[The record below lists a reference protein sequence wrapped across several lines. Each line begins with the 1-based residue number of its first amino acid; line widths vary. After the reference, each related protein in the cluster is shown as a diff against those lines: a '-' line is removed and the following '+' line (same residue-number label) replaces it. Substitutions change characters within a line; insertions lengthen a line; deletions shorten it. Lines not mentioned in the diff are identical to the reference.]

1 MIGRLGGAL
10 VLALALAG
18 SALAQPGTPGDAAA
32 GEDDFQAQCGICH
45 VSEGGGQG
53 PSLVGVYGRKSGT
66 ASGFSYSE
74 AMKGAG
80 ITWTETSLDPYLAN
94 PQKAVPGS
102 AMPFAVAD
110 AKTRADVI
118 AYLKTLK

>member
-1 MIGRLGGAL
+1 MIGRLASVL
-10 VLALALAG
+10 VVTLGLAG
-18 SALAQPGTPGDAAA
+18 STLAQTGAPGDAAA
-32 GEDDFQAQCGICH
+32 GEDDFQTQCAICH

-66 ASGFSYSE
+66 ANGFSYSD

-80 ITWTETSLDPYLAN
+80 ITWTEANLDPYLAN